1 MLEGCNHIF
10 GEVYLIRLFEASED
24 TVSGPSCPLCRAAI
38 QNTYLIKELDETL
51 MNYYEEKCHNRMEM
65 ETEVYRHLLGDQ
77 DLMDLDYREDFAGF
91 EIDRSQDGRFIVY
104 DQVFVDQNSKNEMNL
119 YLKAVLSSIQH

>member
-1 MLEGCNHIF
+1 
-10 GEVYLIRLFEASED
+10 
-24 TVSGPSCPLCRAAI
+24 
-38 QNTYLIKELDETL
+38 
-51 MNYYEEKCHNRMEM
+51 MEM

-91 EIDRSQDGRFIVY
+91 EIDRSQDGGFIVY